1 MFLVS
6 SEQNILVKI
15 KQCDV
20 NKCCSGTSC
29 GLSSLNKC
37 CSVLVWIDMNIVVIK
52 ELIAVMTANIS
63 SLFLENLIAVNVFI
77 PGR

>member
-6 SEQNILVKI
+6 SEQNILVEI

-20 NKCCSGTSC
+20 NKCCSVTGC

-52 ELIAVMTANIS
+52 ELIADMTANIS